1 MSTLTFLGTGTSH
14 GIPVI
19 GCGCEVCT
27 SKDERDR
34 RYRSSVLLTKDDFS
48 LLIDSGPEFRLQ
60 ALRCGLKHLDA
71 VLYTHDHAD
80 HFNGIDDLRVF
91 CNDRHLPVYTSEP
104 VKRAIEERFPYV
116 VNGTALGIPHLDV
129 TVLTPYET
137 VSIGPFQ
144 VTAIPI
150 IHGKTRIYGYRI
162 DNTAYLTD
170 CSEVPPESLPA
181 LQNLEV
187 LVVGALRLWPHPHH
201 YSVFEATALGKL
213 LKSERVYF
221 THLSH
226 HLGHAQLEA
235 QLADG
240 FYVAYDQLTITMK
253 D

>member
-1 MSTLTFLGTGTSH
+1 MSRLTFLGTGTSH

-19 GCGCEVCT
+19 GCACEVCT
-27 SKDERDR
+27 SEDERDR
-34 RYRSSVLLTKDDFS
+34 RYRSSVLLTKEDFS

-60 ALRCGLKHLDA
+60 ALRSGLQSLDA

-91 CNDRHLPVYTSEP
+91 CNDRHLPVYTSER
-104 VKRAIEERFPYV
+104 VKKAIEERFPYV
-116 VNGTALGIPHLDV
+116 VNGTAHGIPHLDV
-129 TVLTPYET
+129 AVLSSYEA
-137 VSIGPFQ
+137 VSIGPFR

-150 IHGKTRIYGYRI
+150 IHGKRSIYGYRI
-162 DNTAYLTD
+162 DDTAYLTD
-170 CSEVPPESLPA
+170 CSEVPPESLPY
-181 LQNLEV
+181 LQDLEV
-187 LVVGALRLWPHPHH
+187 LVVGALRGWPHPHH

-235 QLADG
+235 QLPGG
-240 FYVAYDQLTITMK
+240 FFVAYDQLTITMK

>member
-1 MSTLTFLGTGTSH
+1 MSSLTFLGTGTSH

-19 GCGCEVCT
+19 GCGCDVCT
-27 SKDERDR
+27 STDERDR
-34 RYRSSVLLTKDDFS
+34 RYRSSVLLRKEGYT

-60 ALRCGLKHLDA
+60 AIRSELKSLDG
-71 VLYTHDHAD
+71 VLYTHDHSD

-91 CNDRHLPVYTSEP
+91 CNKRHLPVYTSAQ
-104 VKRAIEERFPYV
+104 VKSSIEQRFPYV
-116 VNGTALGIPHLDV
+116 INGTAMGIPHLDV
-129 TVLTPYET
+129 AVLSPYEEGP
-137 VSIGPFQ
+137 VGPFS

-150 IHGKTRIYGYRI
+150 IHGRKTIYGYRI

-170 CSEVPPESLPA
+170 CSEVPPESLPY

-187 LVVGALRLWPHPHH
+187 LVVGALRDWPHPNH
-201 YSVFEATALGKL
+201 YSVFEATALGDL
-213 LKSERVYF
+213 LAPERVYF

-235 QLADG
+235 RLKSG
-240 FYVAYDQLTITMK
+240 FFVAYDQLTITMK